1 MNIAGFEMPE
11 DLYYTELH
19 TWARIDG
26 TTATIGL
33 DRIGIALAG
42 KVSFVRVK
50 KAGMKVEQGTAL
62 GTMEAGKGVVKLPAP
77 LTGDILEVNPML
89 AGRQLEKVNNDPY
102 GAGWLVKIKV
112 ANPAEKDKLL
122 HGDKMIAWAK
132 AEAAKAPK

>member
-11 DLYYTELH
+11 DLYYTDMH

-26 TTATIGL
+26 ATATIGL
-33 DRIGIALAG
+33 DKIGIALAG
-42 KVSFVRVK
+42 KVSFIRVK

-77 LTGDILEVNPML
+77 LTGDIMEVNSIL
-89 AGRQLEKVNNDPY
+89 AGRQLDKVNSDPY

-112 ANPAEKDKLL
+112 ANPAEKEKLL